1 VFFDIVADTAL
12 IVADTALIV
21 ADTALQRLKD

>member
-21 ADTALQRLKD
+21 ADTALQMLKD